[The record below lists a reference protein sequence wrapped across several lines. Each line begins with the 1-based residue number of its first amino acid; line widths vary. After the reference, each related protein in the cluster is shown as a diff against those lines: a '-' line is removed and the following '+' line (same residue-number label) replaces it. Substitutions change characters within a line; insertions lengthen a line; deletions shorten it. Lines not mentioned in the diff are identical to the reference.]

1 MTDKYKQ
8 LIYLIIFS
16 IFGVWGCQKDSN
28 RINKE
33 NYNFSIL
40 YEFSSA
46 DSLREDVYR
55 DKYSIDTLYL
65 FVEESFNNDFL
76 EIYTN
81 GKLYKQLPVKTDLST
96 GLADVVKIG
105 NVDHINNLGIAINN
119 SPVVSFELIDKKMNL
134 IGLEKRGK
142 EIEVCFYK
150 KVPVFY

>member
-1 MTDKYKQ
+1 MTNKYKQ
-8 LIYLIIFS
+8 LIYLIIS
-16 IFGVWGCQKDSN
+16 SAFGAWGCQTDSN

-65 FVEESFNNDFL
+65 FIEENFNNDVL

-81 GKLYKQLPVKTDLST
+81 GKPNKQLSVKTDLST

-105 NVDHINNLGIAINN
+105 NVVHINNLGIAIND
-119 SPVVSFELIDKKMNL
+119 SPVVSFELINKKMNL

-142 EIEVCFYK
+142 EIEICFYK